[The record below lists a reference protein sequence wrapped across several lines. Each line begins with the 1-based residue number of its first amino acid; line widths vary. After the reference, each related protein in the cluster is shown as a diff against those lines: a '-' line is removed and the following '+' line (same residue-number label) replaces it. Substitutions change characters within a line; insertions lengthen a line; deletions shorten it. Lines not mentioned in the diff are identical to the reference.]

1 MLALWPGRWGCWWP
15 RPPSSMRPQGPA
27 PALHLARYVRGSL
40 RLVLALQGRPRG
52 DAGCEQLCWRRK
64 RGREPGAGAGRQR
77 AKHAL
82 RWGRAQ
88 RAPHAALEGAAIEP
102 AASVMHARPRIHVA
116 HTTHVPPFLL
126 HALIFFLPL
135 AWPALARGS
144 TWRTPGPGSTW
155 RGPAPTC
162 CTRTSPPATCR
173 ATARPSGTCSTCWPR
188 GERTWR

>member
-1 MLALWPGRWGCWWP
+1 MAREMGVLVAQAAKQYEASGPGPSPTPGQVCLGQACAL
-15 RPPSSMRPQGPA
+15 Q
-27 PALHLARYVRGSL
+27 
-40 RLVLALQGRPRG
+40 ALQGRPRG
-52 DAGCEQLCWRRK
+52 DAGWEQPCWHRE
-64 RGREPGAGAGRQR
+64 RGREPGASAGRQR
-77 AKHAL
+77 ANHAP
-82 RWGRAQ
+82 RCARAQ

-126 HALIFFLPL
+126 HALIILFSPL

-144 TWRTPGPGSTW
+144 TWKTPGPGSTW
-155 RGPAPTC
+155 RAPAPTC

-173 ATARPSGTCSTCWPR
+173 AMARPSGTCSTCWPR